1 MGLKLEYFETRF
13 EKNIFYLQPWA
24 AVKNI
29 FVSVSGAQP
38 WLYVLARFERQIQFS
53 TLGSSKNCNC

>member
-38 WLYVLARFERQIQFS
+38 WLYVLARFEKTDSIFN
-53 TLGSSKNCNC
+53 LGQQ

>member
-29 FVSVSGAQP
+29 FVGAQP
-38 WLYVLARFERQIQFS
+38 WLYVLARFEKQIQFS

>member
-29 FVSVSGAQP
+29 FISVGGAQP
-38 WLYVLARFERQIQFS
+38 WLYVLARFEKQIQFS

>member
-1 MGLKLEYFETRF
+1 MGLKFEYFETRF

-38 WLYVLARFERQIQFS
+38 WLYVLARFEKTDSIFN
-53 TLGSSKNCNC
+53 LGQQ